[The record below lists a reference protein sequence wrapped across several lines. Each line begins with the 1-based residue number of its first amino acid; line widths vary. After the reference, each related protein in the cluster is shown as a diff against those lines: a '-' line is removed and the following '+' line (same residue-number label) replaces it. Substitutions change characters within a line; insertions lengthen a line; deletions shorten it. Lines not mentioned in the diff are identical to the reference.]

1 MGKIMFWFGLKNK
14 VEALES
20 KLAIDVKA
28 DIATLMAR
36 VKTLE
41 TELVSRVIRLEEATY
56 KKIT

>member
-1 MGKIMFWFGLKNK
+1 MFFSGLYNRVKD
-14 VEALES
+14 LES
-20 KLAIDVKA
+20 KLSVDVKA

-41 TELVSRVIRLEEATY
+41 TELVSRVIRLEEAA